1 MRAFS
6 KHFYTDWSFY
16 KRMLAITIPIALQ
29 NVISL
34 SVNMM
39 DTVML
44 GQLGDVAIAASNLGG
59 QLFTILDV
67 LGFGMA
73 SGAAVLIAQYWGK
86 RDLVRIRQIF
96 ALTLRIALGVSLLF
110 ALVGH
115 FFPQQVLRIYTTDPL
130 VIEAGSQYLR
140 WLSFSFVLFSFSNC
154 YIMCLRAVEQ
164 VRVSM
169 MIYGSSFLINIFFNY
184 CFIFGKLGAP
194 ALGVRGAALGT
205 VLARLFEL
213 CATLVYMCFVE
224 KRVGFTPIWLFRLKS
239 GLLRD
244 YIRNSVPVVSNEL
257 LWGIG
262 MSVMNLTIG
271 HMGPSFTSA
280 MSIVIVFN
288 QLVSVFVFGMSAA
301 TAVIVGKTI
310 GEGRI
315 QDAQRAANSSVL
327 VSLCLSFISMTVLL
341 VGRPYILGMYNVSQL
356 AHDTAFAMLTILALM
371 QPFQAVGCV
380 MVVGVLRGGGDVRSN
395 LILDSGLQWCLAIPL
410 GLLTGFVLHWSAPA
424 VFFCM
429 RSDNL
434 VKSILGLWRLRS
446 GRWIRVVTKEEA

>member
-1 MRAFS
+1 MSAFS

-115 FFPQQVLRIYTTDPL
+115 FFHQQVLRIYTTDPL

-434 VKSILGLWRLRS
+434 AKSLLGLWRLRS

>member
-1 MRAFS
+1 MSAFS

-205 VLARLFEL
+205 ALARLFEL

-434 VKSILGLWRLRS
+434 AKSLLGLWRLRS

>member
-1 MRAFS
+1 MWPLPPP
-6 KHFYTDWSFY
+6 TW
-16 KRMLAITIPIALQ
+16 
-29 NVISL
+29 
-34 SVNMM
+34 
-39 DTVML
+39 
-44 GQLGDVAIAASNLGG
+44 GG

-115 FFPQQVLRIYTTDPL
+115 FFPQQVLRIYTPDPL

-213 CATLVYMCFVE
+213 CVTLVYMCFFE

-434 VKSILGLWRLRS
+434 AKSLLGLWRLRS

>member
-1 MRAFS
+1 MSAFS

-115 FFPQQVLRIYTTDPL
+115 FFPQQVLSIYTTDPL

-434 VKSILGLWRLRS
+434 AKSLLGLWRLRS

>member
-1 MRAFS
+1 MSAFS
-6 KHFYTDWSFY
+6 NHFYTDWSFY
-16 KRMLAITIPIALQ
+16 KRMLTITIPIALQ

-44 GQLGDVAIAASNLGG
+44 GQLGDVAIAAANLGG

-434 VKSILGLWRLRS
+434 AKSLLGLWRLRS